1 MKHLVIHRHCIRDDL
16 RNLKL
21 DENEII
27 QHYKALEVICNLFKS
42 IGNEQII
49 VYDIGL
55 PEDVIKYVDNNDKV
69 MLYGAYKEECLKK
82 AKKALENIGIN
93 AEYHPE
99 GCIGFEN

>member
-42 IGNEQII
+42 IGNEQVIM
-49 VYDIGL
+49 YDIGL
-55 PEDVIKYVDNNDKV
+55 PEDVVKYVNIGDEI

-82 AKKALENIGIN
+82 AKIALESKGIKVN
-93 AEYHPE
+93 YHPE
-99 GCIGFEN
+99 GCVGFED